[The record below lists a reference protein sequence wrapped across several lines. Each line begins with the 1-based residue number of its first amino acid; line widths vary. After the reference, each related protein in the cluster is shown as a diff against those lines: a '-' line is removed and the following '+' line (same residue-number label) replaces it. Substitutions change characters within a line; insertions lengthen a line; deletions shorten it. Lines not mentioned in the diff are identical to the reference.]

1 MRKPL
6 LLNIILTF
14 VWVALTGEYS
24 KANFLLGLV
33 LGFIAL
39 RFALGK
45 SGKRYFLFVPRLLG
59 FMAYFIYE
67 MIKSNLQVAA
77 DVVTP
82 PFYMK
87 PGIVAV
93 PLDAKTDAEIGL
105 LANLITLTPGTLSL
119 DVSEDRS
126 VLYVHV
132 MYLFDEKQFVDGIKQ
147 GFERRLLNLMR

>member
-6 LLNIILTF
+6 LLNIILTM
-14 VWVALTGEYS
+14 VWVALTGDHAL
-24 KANFLLGLV
+24 ANFLLGFGLA
-33 LGFIAL
+33 FIAL

-45 SGKRYFLFVPRLLG
+45 SGMRYFLFVPRLIG
-59 FMAYFIYE
+59 FVGFFVWE
-67 MIKSNLQVAA
+67 LIKSNIQVAL

-93 PLDAKTDAEIGL
+93 PLDAQTDAEISL
-105 LANLITLTPGTLSL
+105 LANLITLTPGTLSM
-119 DVSEDRS
+119 DVSDDRK

-132 MYLFDEKQFVDGIKQ
+132 MYLDDEQQFVESIKS

>member
-14 VWVALTGEYS
+14 VWVALTGEYA

-39 RFALGK
+39 RFTLGK
-45 SGKRYFLFVPRLLG
+45 SAKRYFLFMPRLIG
-59 FMAYFIYE
+59 FAAYFIYE
-67 MIKSNLQVAA
+67 LVKSNIQVAL

-93 PLDAKTDAEIGL
+93 PLDAKTDAEVGL

-132 MYLFDEKQFVDGIKQ
+132 MYLLDEKQFIEGIKN

>member
-24 KANFLLGLV
+24 MANFLLGLV

-39 RFALGK
+39 RFTLGK
-45 SGKRYFLFVPRLLG
+45 SAKRYFLFMPRLFG
-59 FMAYFIYE
+59 FAVYFIYE
-67 MIKSNLQVAA
+67 LVKSNIQVAV

-119 DVSEDRS
+119 DVAEDRS

-132 MYLFDEKQFVDGIKQ
+132 MYLLDEKQFIEDIKN